1 MKGKITFDESLEL
14 MRNNVTYL
22 LNTRNMTVAEMAPHL
37 GVSATVVYR
46 WLAGKAFPSAK
57 LMYGASTLFNVSLDS
72 LFFTDLATEE
82 QPKAITVGPDLS
94 PNESLALSMFQS
106 LNRYDQDTVLRVI
119 TAMLPN
125 NTAATHEIDTIVDI
139 K

>member
-14 MRNNVTYL
+14 VRKNVLHL
-22 LNTRNMTVAEMAPHL
+22 LNTRSMTVAEMAPQL
-37 GVSATVVYR
+37 GVTATVVYR
-46 WLAGKAFPSAK
+46 WLSGKALPSAK
-57 LMYGASTLFNVSLDS
+57 LVYGVSTLFNVSLDS
-72 LFFTDLATEE
+72 LFFIDLSTDVQSKKVT
-82 QPKAITVGPDLS
+82 TDFTLS

-119 TAMLPN
+119 TAMLTN
-125 NTAATHEIDTIVDI
+125 NTAATPEIDTIVDI